1 MPGPST
7 ILVVEDDFDVRQV
20 VREYL
25 QQRDYTVIEADNA
38 ATALA
43 ILQSDAFIDLLLTDI
58 VMPGSS
64 DGFALA
70 REARRLRPAIRVLH
84 ITGHSDLIDAQPGEV
99 QEDILRKPLR
109 RSELLDRVGK
119 MLGRWAVDRNP
130 VLRRAYEYWL
140 EKAAGRRVP
149 DRRDLDPVEIKDI
162 LPNLSIVEVGRM
174 KGHVFHRYR
183 LVGTRVV
190 DALGY
195 DPTNHMVEEFVENG
209 HADFIR
215 RLLRSVARTARPV
228 YAASAFRSSTTGL
241 ATERVLLPLTRGS
254 GTIKQI
260 MIAQTFDWNPRKGT
274 IHELTQ
280 EHATRSDAVEH
291 LPSEPAD
298 KGTTRPR

>member
-1 MPGPST
+1 MPGPPT
-7 ILVVEDDFDVRQV
+7 ILVVEDDFDVRQL
-20 VREYL
+20 VRTYL

-38 ATALA
+38 ASALS
-43 ILQSDAFIDLLLTDI
+43 ILQTDAFIDLLLTDI
-58 VMPGSS
+58 VMPGGS
-64 DGFALA
+64 DGFALS

-84 ITGHSDLIDAQPGEV
+84 ITGYGELIGDRPDVAA
-99 QEDILRKPLR
+99 EDVLRKPLR
-109 RSELLDRVGK
+109 RAELLDRVGK
-119 MLGRWAVDRNP
+119 LLGRWAVDRNP

-149 DRRDLDPVEIKDI
+149 DRRDLDPAEIRDI

-215 RLLRSVARTARPV
+215 RLLRSVTRTARPV

-254 GTIKQI
+254 TAIRQI
-260 MIAQTFDWNPRKGT
+260 MIAQTFDWSPRKGT

-291 LPSEPAD
+291 PPSEPANKD
-298 KGTTRPR
+298 TTRPR